1 MRSLSYLGV
10 SLRKAVFGQGRRC
23 PSCGALE
30 GNTVVDRKWVITS
43 LRRCG
48 GCRLLFRVP
57 TTTGEENEK
66 IYQAEYREGST
77 TDLPDGAT
85 LKGWMAAGFRGS
97 PHDHANY
104 LAVLRA
110 IRVPAGAR
118 VYDFGCSWGYGAFQF
133 TAEGFDVEG
142 YEISE
147 PRARF
152 AAEKLGVQLRAPSDV
167 KDASFDVF
175 FSAHVMEHVPSV
187 SETLQLAKR
196 VLRPRG
202 WFVAFTPNGS
212 AERRRRDPAGW
223 HQQWGFVHPQLLD
236 REWIEA
242 MGRQEPVLAA
252 TSPYDLA
259 ALAAGKS
266 PTTFDG
272 PELLVV
278 LRKAPLERV

>member
-10 SLRKAVFGQGRRC
+10 SLRKNLLGQGRQC
-23 PSCGALE
+23 PSCGCGRDNEVL
-30 GNTVVDRKWVITS
+30 DRKWAITT
-43 LRRCG
+43 LRRCA

-57 TTTGEENEK
+57 TTTDEENAK
-66 IYQAEYREGST
+66 IYQAQYQEGST
-77 TDLPDGAT
+77 TDLPDAAT
-85 LKGWMAAGFRGS
+85 LQGWLATGFRGS

-110 IRVPAGAR
+110 LGVPMRAKI
-118 VYDFGCSWGYGAFQF
+118 YDFGCSWGYGTFQLK
-133 TAEGFDVEG
+133 AAGFETEG

-152 AAEKLGVQLRAPSDV
+152 AAEKLGVRLRSPNDAPG
-167 KDASFDVF
+167 AGYDVF

-187 SETLQLAKR
+187 RETLAVAER
-196 VLRPRG
+196 VLRPGG

-212 AERRRRDPAGW
+212 LERRHRDPAGW

-236 REWIEA
+236 REWIETL
-242 MGRQEPVLAA
+242 GRVHSVLAA

-259 ALAAGKS
+259 GIAAGKFQ
-266 PTTFDG
+266 PKFDG
-272 PELLVV
+272 PELLVAI
-278 LRKAPLERV
+278 RKALKN